1 MKRERAETIGLMALA
16 HLATDEDLLH
26 RFLGESGM
34 NGDDLRRAAGDPATL
49 GGVLDF
55 LLGDEARVL
64 AFAAAA
70 GLAPDEAL
78 RARYALPGGSPGD
91 RGAL

>member
-1 MKRERAETIGLMALA
+1 MKQERAETIALMALA
-16 HLATDEDLLH
+16 HLAADEDLLH

-34 NGDDLRRAAGDPATL
+34 DGGDLRKAAEEPGTL
-49 GGVLDF
+49 VGVLDF
-55 LLGDEARVL
+55 FLCDEARLL

-70 GLAPDEAL
+70 GLKPEEPL
-78 RARYALPGGSPGD
+78 RARYALPGGFPGD